1 MTYASAFERD
11 IFISY
16 CHTDNENPLGLGWIE
31 MFHKILLIRMNQI
44 LGARLPQE
52 EPSIWRDARL
62 QGNEAFANVLGDEL
76 RKVALVVSILS
87 PSYVRSEWCAR
98 EVSAFCQAAQERGGL
113 TVGNKTRIFK
123 VLKTPVDRDQHPPAL
138 QSQIG
143 YAFFTLDKDTKIPR
157 EFTLTPGDSNTAKAL
172 EVINDLAYDIKA
184 TLDAVNQALGT
195 LQHGARLGVLP
206 PPSPAPPAAR
216 RSVYLAETS
225 FALDD
230 ERSQVRRDLEA
241 RGVRVLPEG
250 DLPVRHPLQFRQAV
264 NEALAQCD
272 LSVHMVAP
280 DRSLV
285 LPGELHD
292 TVYLQNQMAAE
303 RCTRSDLTRLIW
315 IPEGLTPG
323 EDDTLQRQF
332 ITMLHCDPEAQKNAE
347 VLTNPVHALIARI
360 HETLRKLDEPK
371 KRPAP
376 ALSRSLIYL
385 IAHTDDGP
393 MAEPLRETLFDSG
406 CEVRDAL
413 SDPNATEKEIFE
425 SHKMNLIDCDAAIV
439 CFGKAGE
446 FWMRSQQS
454 DAQKA
459 IGWREG
465 KPMKARAIYLGP
477 PDTPPKARLRTH
489 DYLVLDGRAGFDAKI
504 LKPLLE
510 ALARRREVAADGHR
524 GRQQPISRP
533 AAVPGGRDAS
543 LFRPGRAADR
553 AAAPAAP
560 LALPGNRRHLRERQ
574 VVARARRIVAGPAR
588 RLHGGPEQQV
598 ARRRPAARHRRD
610 RQSGTCTRCARRP
623 SRRPRGR
630 G

>member
-31 MFHKILLIRMNQI
+31 VFHKILLIRMKQI
-44 LGARLPQE
+44 LGARVPQE
-52 EPSIWRDARL
+52 EPSIWRDTRL
-62 QGNEAFANVLGDEL
+62 QGNDAFASVLEEEL

-98 EVSAFCQAAQERGGL
+98 EVSAFCQAAEERGGL

-143 YAFFTLDKDTKIPR
+143 YEFFTLDKETKIPR
-157 EFTLTPGDSNTAKAL
+157 EFTLIPGDGNAAKAL
-172 EVINDLAYDIKA
+172 EVINDLAYHIKA
-184 TLDAVNQALGT
+184 TLDAVNQGLRAT
-195 LQHGARLGVLP
+195 PDVLQLP
-206 PPSPAPPAAR
+206 PPTR

-225 FALDD
+225 FELDD
-230 ERSQVRRDLEA
+230 QRNQIRRELEA

-280 DRSLV
+280 ERSLV
-285 LPGELHD
+285 LTGEVHD

-315 IPEGLTPG
+315 IPEGLTPRE
-323 EDDTLQRQF
+323 EDTRQRQF

-347 VLTNPVHALIARI
+347 ILTNPVQALIARI
-360 HETLRKLDEPK
+360 HDLLRKLDEPK

-376 ALSRSLIYL
+376 SPAAARARSLLYL
-385 IAHTDDGP
+385 IAHPDDVQ
-393 MAEPLRETLFDSG
+393 MSEPLRETLFDCG
-406 CEVRDAL
+406 FEVLDAL

-439 CFGKAGE
+439 CFGKASE

-477 PDTPPKARLRTH
+477 PDTPPKIRLRSH
-489 DYLVLDGRAGFDAKI
+489 DYLVLDGRTGFDAKI
-504 LKPLLE
+504 LTPLLE
-510 ALARRREVAADGHR
+510 TLGS
-524 GRQQPISRP
+524 P
-533 AAVPGGRDAS
+533 PGGGA
-543 LFRPGRAADR
+543 
-553 AAAPAAP
+553 
-560 LALPGNRRHLRERQ
+560 
-574 VVARARRIVAGPAR
+574 
-588 RLHGGPEQQV
+588 
-598 ARRRPAARHRRD
+598 
-610 RQSGTCTRCARRP
+610 
-623 SRRPRGR
+623 
-630 G
+630 